1 MADQMQAIKRRM
13 KSISSTERITSA
25 MKLVSAAKLKQATN
39 RYEYVKKNLGKEAE
53 LFEKVLKQEE
63 DAPSVYTQKREGKTL
78 YLVIAGSKGLCGSY
92 NSSIT
97 KEVQRIAKEE
107 KDMCCFL
114 PLGVKAEE
122 FCVRGNFDT
131 LQSGYEKDEE
141 LDYEKAENLSGRII
155 DLYLDGSITNVSFI
169 RTIYRNS
176 ISHDVCIEKVLPF
189 EKVEE
194 TSGDLTGGELAF
206 LEYDHTGNEFFHD
219 LAKGYLT
226 VYMYEALAE
235 ATLCEHAARRTAMK
249 NASDSAK
256 DMLTELSVYYNRA
269 RQSAITSEIIEIIAG
284 AEAQRT
290 GGGAVE

>member
-39 RYEYVKKNLGKEAE
+39 RYEYVKKNLGKEAD
-53 LFEKVLKQEE
+53 LFEKILKKEE
-63 DAPSVYTQKREGKTL
+63 AAPSVYTEKREGKKL
-78 YLVIAGSKGLCGSY
+78 YLVIAGSKGLCGNY

-97 KEVQRIAKEE
+97 KEVQRIADEE

-122 FCVRGNFDT
+122 FCNRGNFDV
-131 LQSGYEKDEE
+131 LQSGYEKGEE
-141 LDYEKAENLSGRII
+141 LDYEKAETLSSKVI
-155 DLYLDGSITNVSFI
+155 DLYLDGTFTSISFI
-169 RTIYRNS
+169 RTVYRNS
-176 ISHDVCIEKVLPF
+176 IAHDVSIDSVLPF
-189 EKVEE
+189 EKEE
-194 TSGDLTGGELAF
+194 ENGGDLTGGELAF
-206 LEYDHTGNEFFHD
+206 LEYDHTGDEFFND
-219 LAKGYLT
+219 LAKQYLT
-226 VYMYEALAE
+226 VYMYDALAE